1 MQRFDGNPYCK
12 VPIRNVEA
20 INFRKAKV
28 ICMSMEINN
37 TNSGVTSQ
45 IMDLKTSTPGVTRKE
60 EIKTGFKNTN
70 DYSKYLQEK
79 YSYMNTGKTSM
90 QGVPVTVSVSGA
102 FLKKCMDNPEKAAY
116 LEENLAA
123 IPECIKRSVEYTKT
137 MPGSPVMTY
146 CNVSFD
152 EHGNITMTSG
162 CTNDP
167 DGKIARENAQ
177 RKAQEKKVAEE
188 KAAKKRAEK
197 KKAEEELAEKRAEK
211 ANENAGKYKLTFT
224 GSSVESITQ
233 IMTQRMMSG
242 NASATIISGLD
253 LKV

>member
-1 MQRFDGNPYCK
+1 MQRFDGNLYCK

-20 INFRKAKV
+20 MNFRKAKV
-28 ICMSMEINN
+28 ICMAMEING
-37 TNSGVTSQ
+37 TNSGITSQ

-60 EIKTGFKNTN
+60 EIKTGFKNTK

-90 QGVPVTVSVSGA
+90 QGVPVTVSVSDA
-102 FLKKCMDNPEKAAY
+102 FLKKCKDNPEKAAY

-123 IPECIKRSVEYTKT
+123 IQECIKRSVEYTKT

-146 CNVSFD
+146 CNITIEED
-152 EHGNITMTSG
+152 GNITMTSG

-197 KKAEEELAEKRAEK
+197 KKAEEELAEKRI
-211 ANENAGKYKLTFT
+211 ENVDRFEIRFT

-233 IMTQRMMSG
+233 IMTQRMMSSD
-242 NASATIISGLD
+242 ASASVTSGLD

>member
-1 MQRFDGNPYCK
+1 MLEVAD
-12 VPIRNVEA
+12 
-20 INFRKAKV
+20 
-28 ICMSMEINN
+28 MSMEINS
-37 TNSGVTSQ
+37 TNSGVISQ
-45 IMDLKTSTPGVTRKE
+45 IMELKTSTPGVTRKE

-79 YSYMNTGKTSM
+79 YSYMNTATTSM
-90 QGVPVTVSVSGA
+90 EGVPVTVSVSGA
-102 FLKKCMDNPEKAAY
+102 FIKTCMNNPEKAAY

-123 IPECIKRSVEYTKT
+123 IPNCIKRSVEYTKT
-137 MPGSPVMTY
+137 MPGNPVMTY

-152 EHGNITMTSG
+152 ENGNITMTSG

-177 RKAQEKKVAEE
+177 RKAEEKKAAEE

-197 KKAEEELAEKRAEK
+197 KEAEEKLAEKPAEK
-211 ANENAGKYKLTFT
+211 VDRFELTFT

-233 IMTQRMMSG
+233 IVTERMMSG
-242 NASATIISGLD
+242 NTSVPVTSGFD
-253 LKV
+253 MKI